1 GREEKSG
8 PLLSQGVR
16 FFLFYGSIQFFI
28 HSYLGAVLGFSF
40 VTELLEKLYKIMHTL
55 SVFFPKY

>member
-1 GREEKSG
+1 M
-8 PLLSQGVR
+8 
-16 FFLFYGSIQFFI
+16 FYGSIQFFI